1 MENPFNEKRRSFLKT
16 TSAIAGAAA
25 VPVGITSLAAP
36 AIVLAQGTR
45 PTAAQGIAFGD
56 SALGRTLVWSR
67 CDRPARMLID
77 YAFDESFRGAQ
88 RIIGPHALD
97 TTDFTVRQD
106 LVGLP
111 RGRDVWVRVTFEDLT
126 NARARS
132 EPVIGR
138 FRTPSKRRRDVK
150 FQWGG
155 DTAGQ
160 GWGIN
165 PDFGGMRIYET
176 MRRAEPDFFIH
187 SGDNIYAD
195 GPIAETVTAEG
206 GRTWRNIVTPEVA
219 KVAET
224 LAEYRGRYKYN
235 LLDENV
241 RRFNAGVPQIWQ
253 WDDHEVTNNWSASK
267 DLAADTRYTVKD
279 VPLLIARGARA
290 FLEYA
295 PMRTTGVEESER
307 VYRKV
312 AYGPLLDVFVLDMR
326 TYRGPNSF
334 NLQAAPSAE
343 TDFLGAVQLG
353 WLKRELKAS
362 RALWKVIAA
371 DMPVGLVIGDGK
383 DAQGRARFEGSSNG
397 DGPVLGREFELADL
411 LRYIKR
417 EGVKNVVW
425 VTADVHYCA
434 AHLYDPAKAQFNDF
448 DPFWEFVAGPLNAGS
463 FGPNGLD
470 NTFGPQVIFQKFPS
484 SPNQSPF
491 AGLQFYGEIVIDADR
506 GSLTAAL
513 NDIDGKEVFTRSL
526 QPSGGIHRLE
536 FEDD

>member
-1 MENPFNEKRRSFLKT
+1 MF
-16 TSAIAGAAA
+16 
-25 VPVGITSLAAP
+25 
-36 AIVLAQGTR
+36 
-45 PTAAQGIAFGD
+45 
-56 SALGRTLVWSR
+56 
-67 CDRPARMLID
+67 ID
-77 YAFDESFRGAQ
+77 YAFDESFRGAK

-111 RGRDVWVRVTFEDLT
+111 SGRDVWVRVTFEDLT
-126 NARARS
+126 NTRARS
-132 EPVIGR
+132 EPVIGH
-138 FRTPSKRRRDVK
+138 FRTPSRRRRDVK

-195 GPIAETVTAEG
+195 GPIVETVTAEG

-224 LAEYRGRYKYN
+224 LAEYRG
-235 LLDENV
+235 
-241 RRFNAGVPQIWQ
+241 
-253 WDDHEVTNNWSASK
+253 
-267 DLAADTRYTVKD
+267 
-279 VPLLIARGARA
+279 
-290 FLEYA
+290 
-295 PMRTTGVEESER
+295 
-307 VYRKV
+307 
-312 AYGPLLDVFVLDMR
+312 
-326 TYRGPNSF
+326 PNTF
-334 NLQAAPSAE
+334 NLQTAPSAE
-343 TDFLGAVQLG
+343 TDFLGAVQLA

-371 DMPVGLVIGDGK
+371 DMPVGLVIGDGS

-397 DGPVLGREFELADL
+397 DGPVLGRELELADL
-411 LRYIKR
+411 LRHIKQ
-417 EGVKNVVW
+417 EGVNNIVW

-434 AHLYDPAKAQFNDF
+434 AHMYDPAKAQFKDF

-463 FGPNGLD
+463 FGPNRLD

-491 AGLQFYGEIVIDADR
+491 AGLQFYGEIAIDADR

-513 NDIDGKEVFTRSL
+513 KDIDGKEVFSRSL
-526 QPSGGIHRLE
+526 QPSGGIHRVE
-536 FEDD
+536 FDDD